1 MSDEPHPSWWSA
13 SPRLGRREIA
23 LVVLAACLL
32 ALVMHAPLPLHLAR
46 DVPKDL
52 GDPLAEAW
60 QLAWGGHALLHQPL
74 HFFQSNQFY
83 PAHDTLAYVDGLVG
97 YAPAGLIGTGP
108 AAAIARHNVL
118 FLFAYALAF
127 VGGYLLARE
136 LGGGRVGAAVAGAA
150 FAYAPYRLEHDAEL
164 NILSSG
170 GIPLALFLGLRG
182 YRTRRPGLVLAGWL
196 VAAWQVTLSLNL
208 GLSFL
213 YLVAGLGALAAW
225 SWARRRWPLPRPL
238 VVATVAGAAAMALV
252 DGVIARP
259 YLQVSQQFGPRP
271 PEEVDFYSTGPRAF
285 LAAPRANLLWG
296 RAAAGVRSRL
306 DWEQEQT
313 LFPGVAI
320 LLLAAVGAVAGT
332 YPRRLRLWLAGGA
345 LATAWLCLGFS
356 AHGGW
361 LLWPYR
367 LLYDYAPGWDSAR
380 VPERIFVLTTL
391 ALALLAG
398 GGAATLLRR
407 VRPGRWTA
415 AAAAALVGVVLVE
428 GSGFHIGREG
438 SLIHLGADA
447 PTWFGGP
454 PHPTVPRIPP
464 GQRGLPGPQMHLP
477 LQTGEA
483 SSPRVVLWS
492 TDGFAKVTTGIGA
505 YEPRSYRR
513 LKEEMMGFPDRR
525 SVARLHDLGIRV
537 VVLHP
542 DLVAGTPWANAA
554 TRPVTGLPLMRRTG
568 GGVVVY
574 RLTAGASVAR

>member
-1 MSDEPHPSWWSA
+1 VSAEPWRSWWSA
-13 SPRLGRREIA
+13 SPRLGRREIV
-23 LVVLAACLL
+23 LVVLAGCVL
-32 ALVMHAPLPLHLAR
+32 ALVMHLPLPLHLSR

-60 QLAWGGHALLHQPL
+60 QLAWDGHALLHQPL

-83 PAHDTLAYVDGLVG
+83 PAADTRAYVDGLIG
-97 YAPAGLIGTGP
+97 YAPAGLIGNGP
-108 AAAIARHNVL
+108 VAAVARHNVL

-136 LGGGRVGAAVAGAA
+136 LGAGRVGAAVAGAA

-170 GIPLALFLGLRG
+170 GIPLSLFLGLRG
-182 YRTRRPGLVLAGWL
+182 YRQARPWLVFAAWL

-208 GLSFL
+208 ALPFA
-213 YLVAGLGALAAW
+213 YLLGILGVVAAV
-225 SWARRRWPLPRPL
+225 SWGRRRWPLRRSL
-238 VVATVAGAAAMALV
+238 VVATAAGAAVCLLV

-259 YLQVSQQFGPRP
+259 YLDVSSQFGPRP
-271 PEEVDFYSTGPRAF
+271 VEEVDFYSTGPRAF
-285 LAAPRANLLWG
+285 LAAPSANLLWG
-296 RAAAGVRSRL
+296 RATVGVRDGL
-306 DWEQEQT
+306 DWVQEQT

-320 LLLAAVGAVAGT
+320 LALALLGT
-332 YPRRLRLWLAGGA
+332 FSGPFPRRLRLWLAGGA
-345 LATAWLCLGFS
+345 VVTAWLSLGLS

-367 LLYDYAPGWDSAR
+367 LLYDYVPGWDGVR
-380 VPERIFVLTTL
+380 VPERIFMLTSL
-391 ALALLAG
+391 ALALLAAA
-398 GGAATLLRR
+398 GATSLVRR
-407 VRPGRWTA
+407 APPGRWGNVA
-415 AAAAALVGVVLVE
+415 AAAVVGLVLLE
-428 GSGFHIGREG
+428 GSGFHLGREG
-438 SLIHLGADA
+438 SLIHLGRDA
-447 PTWFGGP
+447 PTYFGGP
-454 PHPTVPRIPP
+454 PHPTVPKMPP

-505 YEPRSYRR
+505 YQPKAYNR
-513 LKEEMMGFPDRR
+513 LKEEMRGFPDRR
-525 SVARLHDLGIRV
+525 SVERLRALGMRV

-542 DLVAGTPWANAA
+542 DLVAGTPWAHAA
-554 TRPVTGLPLMRRTG
+554 DRPVTGLPLRRSDG

-574 RLTAGASVAR
+574 RVV